1 MLTWRVIVQLLH
13 LISHQPEVV
22 SEAPLEN
29 AEFEIISY
37 GTCQGSR
44 PSPVSAVN
52 DIRGLGITWSLP
64 LGTSAVSFGMVL
76 FVYSNL
82 TPTRGHP
89 P

>member
-1 MLTWRVIVQLLH
+1 MLTWHVIVQLLH
-13 LISHQPEVV
+13 LISHQLEVV
-22 SEAPLEN
+22 SEAPPEN

-44 PSPVSAVN
+44 PSLVSAVH
-52 DIRGLGITWSLP
+52 DIHGLGIMWSLP
-64 LGTSAVSFGMVL
+64 LGTSALSFGTVL

-82 TPTRGHP
+82 TPTRGYP